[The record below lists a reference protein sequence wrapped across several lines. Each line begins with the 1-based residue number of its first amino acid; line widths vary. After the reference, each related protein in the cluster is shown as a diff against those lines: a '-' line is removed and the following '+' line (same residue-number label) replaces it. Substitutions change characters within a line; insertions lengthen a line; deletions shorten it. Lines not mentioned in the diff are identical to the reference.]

1 MNTLNASSV
10 ALKTCPSCKEE
21 KSLFDFAI
29 RQSGHRIGQ
38 AVPYCKV
45 CNNEK
50 QKERKQRDPSIY
62 RRIEWPSKLK
72 NIYGITVDDYYRMLE
87 EQGGGCG
94 ICGTKVPSARK
105 RKYVTQEMFFVDH
118 SHSTGKV
125 RGLLCGKCNRGLGY
139 FEDEPDRLE
148 EAANYLR
155 RSL

>member
-1 MNTLNASSV
+1 MNTLETSIV
-10 ALKTCPSCKEE
+10 ALKTCPSCKVE

-29 RQSGHRIGQ
+29 RQSGPKTGQ
-38 AVPYCKV
+38 AVTYCKI
-45 CNNEK
+45 CNLEK
-50 QKERKQRDPSIY
+50 QKERKERDPSIY

-72 NIYGITVDDYYRMLE
+72 NKYGITVNDYYRMLE

-94 ICGTKVPSARK
+94 ICGTKVPSSRK
-105 RKYVTQEMFFVDH
+105 RKYVAQEMFFVDH

-139 FEDEPDRLE
+139 FEDEPERLE

-155 RSL
+155 RSS